1 MAEIK
6 ITLNDAS
13 QAYVSLSPSSTSEIR
28 DSVALDGLEQADAI
42 PALGAI
48 VLDFD
53 HYGRLVGIEIA
64 SAADSVL
71 PPAFWTT
78 RRAPD
83 LSVDGPAPS

>member
-6 ITLNDAS
+6 ITLNDAGR
-13 QAYVSLSPSSTSEIR
+13 AYVSLSPSSTPEIR
-28 DSVALDGLEQADAI
+28 DSVALDGLGQADAI

-53 HYGRLVGIEIA
+53 HYGRLVGIEIE

-71 PPAFWTT
+71 PPALLDDAERT
-78 RRAPD
+78 
-83 LSVDGPAPS
+83 